1 MMRLYASPFACSISP
16 HITLRELGLT
26 FEIERVDLRT
36 KLTATGQNYLSI
48 NPRGYVPAL
57 RLDDGT
63 VLTEGAILVQF
74 LADQYPDK
82 KLAPPL
88 GSPERWRLMELI
100 HFTATELH
108 KAMSPFYNP
117 KASDEFKAS
126 LHERMALRWAQYER
140 LIGEGPYALGE
151 NFSVLD
157 PYAFYVLRAWQTTVK
172 ASIDAWPRL
181 VSYYE
186 RMSARPSVQAAV
198 QLEESLGNEVIRV
211 S

>member
-1 MMRLYASPFACSISP
+1 MRLYASQNACSISP
-16 HITLRELGLT
+16 HITLRELGIP

-36 KLTATGQNYLSI
+36 KVTGTGANFLTI

-57 RLDDGT
+57 RLDDGA
-63 VLTEGAILVQF
+63 VLTEGAILVQY
-74 LADQYPDK
+74 LADLHPER

-88 GSPERWRLMELI
+88 GTPARWRLMELM

-140 LIGEGPYALGE
+140 MVGEGPFALGE
-151 NFSVLD
+151 QFSVLD
-157 PYAFYVLRAWQTTVK
+157 PYAFYVMRAWQNSVK
-172 ASIDAWPRL
+172 ASLSAWPRL
-181 VSYYE
+181 VAYYE
-186 RMSARPSVQAAV
+186 RMSARLTVQAA
-198 QLEESLGNEVIRV
+198 LKAEDALGNDVV
-211 S
+211 LVG